1 MVSFMKKIKKK
12 LNKIILLIQQGLS
25 ITRCWVLH
33 VRYTFLLQAQLLSCA
48 SGLYIVHINQNYTQV
63 PFCIINFLFESFV
76 VQFYH

>member
-1 MVSFMKKIKKK
+1 M
-12 LNKIILLIQQGLS
+12 QQGLS
-25 ITRCWVLH
+25 IIRCWVLH

-63 PFCIINFLFESFV
+63 PFCVINFLFESFV